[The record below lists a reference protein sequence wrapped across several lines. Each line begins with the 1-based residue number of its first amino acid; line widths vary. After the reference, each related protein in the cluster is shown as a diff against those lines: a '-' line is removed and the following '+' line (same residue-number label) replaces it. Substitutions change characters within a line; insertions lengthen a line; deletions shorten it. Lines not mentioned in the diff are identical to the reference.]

1 MFLAVE
7 DLITASRGA
16 HTMLT
21 PCIAGPLPER
31 GGRPLAE
38 FTQNVF
44 GSLPRA
50 DQRRWA
56 GVYLCGLL
64 NTPGRKTMK
73 RIALQASGEADS
85 AQALQQFITSS
96 PWDWREPR
104 AALARAAARRLPDHA
119 WVTGTFVSEKRGG
132 RSVGVHRRFVPGL
145 GATVNCQVGVGLFL
159 ASEAEAIPVDWSLV
173 LDGGWCDD
181 AALRR
186 RARIPDTVG
195 AASAWERAVGMADAA
210 DALSGEA
217 RAPLV
222 VDLTATGDFAGV
234 TAAMA
239 DGTREILARV
249 RPDQPVELARRV
261 GSPVFGAVST
271 VEQLIGRGGAG
282 RPRGVPA
289 RYADGAG
296 PLRLR
301 SAPVHLPGARHAVPG
316 NAPPVYR
323 LFALGLPGG
332 PDEPQ
337 YWISTL
343 RRRDMGYVLS
353 LMRRL
358 RVVRSTVRVLGEG
371 FGLTDFEGRSFP
383 GWHHHM
389 TMVSAAYA
397 YSRLSP
403 PATDRLSA

>member
-1 MFLAVE
+1 
-7 DLITASRGA
+7 
-16 HTMLT
+16 MLT
-21 PCIAGPLPER
+21 PCIAGPLPDR

-38 FTQNVF
+38 FTQDVF

-56 GVYLCGLL
+56 GVYLSGLL

-73 RIALQASGEADS
+73 RIALQVSGVEA
-85 AQALQQFITSS
+85 AGQALQQFITSS

-104 AALARAAARRLPDHA
+104 AALARAAARCLPDHA

-132 RSVGVHRRFVPGL
+132 RSVGVHRRFVPEL

-159 ASEAEAIPVDWSLV
+159 ASDEEAIPVDWSLV

-210 DALSGEA
+210 DALSGA
-217 RAPLV
+217 GRAPLV
-222 VDLTATGDFAGV
+222 ADLTSTGDLADV
-234 TAAMA
+234 TAATA
-239 DGTREILARV
+239 YGNREILARV
-249 RPDQPVELARRV
+249 RPDQPVAPARRV
-261 GSPVFGAVST
+261 GSPVPGAVST
-271 VEQLIGRGGAG
+271 AEQLLGRGGTG
-282 RPRGVPA
+282 RPRGLPG
-289 RYADGAG
+289 RYAGGGG

-301 SAPVHLPGARHAVPG
+301 SAPVHLPGARQAVPG
-316 NAPPVYR
+316 AAPPLYR
-323 LFALGLPGG
+323 LFSLGHPGG
-332 PDEPQ
+332 ADEPQ
-337 YWISTL
+337 YWLSTL
-343 RRRDMGYVLS
+343 RRRDTGYVLS
-353 LMRRL
+353 LMRRV

-389 TMVSAAYA
+389 TMVSAAYT
-397 YSRLSP
+397 YSRLSRP
-403 PATDRLSA
+403 VTDRLSA